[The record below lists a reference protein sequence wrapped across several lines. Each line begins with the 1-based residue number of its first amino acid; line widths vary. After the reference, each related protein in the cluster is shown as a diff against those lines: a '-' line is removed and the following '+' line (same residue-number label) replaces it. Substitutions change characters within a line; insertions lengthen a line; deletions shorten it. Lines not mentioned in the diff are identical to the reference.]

1 MSLKTWNEVTHGAI
15 VAFASEAWVGS
26 YLWFAPGWA
35 NGWPGGLTIHTVWS
49 TGMAG
54 LLFLLTLTLA
64 VGVGAAVGSLCNR
77 SEVGYRW
84 GQRIF
89 AAWLVAATILAFAM
103 SYVAFAKIYASTLE
117 MWPKAAG

>member
-1 MSLKTWNEVTHGAI
+1 MSLRTWNAITLGAI
-15 VAFASEAWVGS
+15 AAFASEAWVGFS
-26 YLWFAPGWA
+26 LWFAPGWA
-35 NGWPGGLTIHTVWS
+35 NGWPGGLRIHTVWS

-64 VGVGAAVGSLCNR
+64 VGVGAAVGYLCIR
-77 SEVGYRW
+77 FEVGHRW
-84 GQRIF
+84 GHRVF
-89 AAWLVAATILAFAM
+89 AAWLIAATVLAFAM